1 MSGPALAPPVH
12 LGEKARPSPVTVQ
25 SEPSSAKVSDA
36 AKGGSR
42 HDADAGETGDSSR
55 GADGGDAQPE
65 PEPEEGA
72 VSLAKG
78 NKGLFDFLDKTNEA
92 YKFPYWA
99 PDARKD
105 VIGKPEPLGQVRAA
119 RDTSTLPDLL
129 LQYVRLICKML

>member
-1 MSGPALAPPVH
+1 MG
-12 LGEKARPSPVTVQ
+12 AR
-25 SEPSSAKVSDA
+25 DA
-36 AKGGSR
+36 HASTR
-42 HDADAGETGDSSR
+42 AQAVARTEQDEDREQQMRDDADAGEAEDSSR

-65 PEPEEGA
+65 PEPERSA

-78 NKGLFDFLDKTNEA
+78 NKGLFDDKTNEA

-105 VIGKPEPLGQVRAA
+105 VIGKPEPMGQVRAA

-129 LQYVRLICKML
+129 FQY